1 MALSIDAITLSYVP
15 QPTWLG
21 LNCPPAVLAATAG
34 SITDGENKHQRRY
47 AARAASSGDGASLP
61 SEYRSARYRPIAAAS
76 VTTRSP
82 SVRTGTLPIGL
93 SATMSGAFCAPFMMS
108 TKRSS
113 YGTPTSSRNQTT
125 FAARE
130 NG

>member
-1 MALSIDAITLSYVP
+1 MALSIEAITLSYMP

-21 LNCPPAVLAATAG
+21 LNSVPVVLAETAG

-47 AARAASSGDGASLP
+47 AARAGSSGDGASLP
-61 SEYRSARYRPIAAAS
+61 SEYRSARYMPIAAVS

-82 SVRTGTLPIGL
+82 SVRMGTLPMGL
-93 SATMSGAFCAPFMMS
+93 SATIAGAFCAPFMMS

-113 YGTPTSSRNQTT
+113 YGTPISSRGQTT